1 MTKKTKQLRDAW
13 TELTRAHSFAL
24 ACHQRPDGDALGS
37 ALAIARVLR
46 RLGKDVII
54 VSEDGVPD
62 NYAFI
67 PESETIVTSTDRRD
81 FDVGMLVDCEG
92 VKRIGSAKDAVLSG
106 GTTACIDHHVPDGEF
121 GEIRIIDPEASST
134 AELVVE
140 LFEANEIEID
150 EVLATQLMAGLVAD
164 TGAFRFANATPR
176 TFEVAARL
184 TEAGAR
190 PSDIAREVYESRSL
204 RSMKL
209 LGRALA
215 SLRTDET
222 GRIVWAAV
230 TRQDLDDLGA
240 TDADTESIVNLVR
253 WVKGPD
259 VAVLFRES
267 KPNSIRVS
275 LRSCDGVDV
284 DRIARVFGGGGHQAA
299 AGCTIEAPMDE
310 ARKMVIEEV
319 LKWTAS

>member
-1 MTKKTKQLRDAW
+1 MRKRINQLRDAW
-13 TELTRAHSFAL
+13 SKLTGAHSFVL

-46 RLGKDVII
+46 QAGKDAV
-54 VSEDGVPD
+54 VVCEDGVPE
-62 NYAFI
+62 NYKFI
-67 PESETIVTSTDRRD
+67 PESGTILASTDRRD
-81 FDVGMLVDCEG
+81 FDVGVLVDCEG
-92 VKRIGSAKDAVLSG
+92 VKRIGSAKDAVLSC
-106 GTTACIDHHVPDGEF
+106 GTSACIDHHVPNGEF
-121 GEIRIIDPEASST
+121 GDIRIIDPEASST

-164 TGAFRFANATPR
+164 TGAFRFANATPK
-176 TFEVAARL
+176 TFQVASRL
-184 TEAGAR
+184 TEAGAKA
-190 PSDIAREVYESRSL
+190 SDIAREVYESRSL

-215 SLRTDET
+215 SLRIHET
-222 GRIVWAAV
+222 GRIVWAEV
-230 TRQDLDDLGA
+230 TGKDLDDLQA

-259 VAVLFRES
+259 VAALFRET
-267 KPNSIRVS
+267 KPNSIRIS

-284 DRIARVFGGGGHQAA
+284 DRIARAFGGGGHHAA
-299 AGCTIEAPMDE
+299 AGCTIEAPLDE
-310 ARKMVIEEV
+310 ARKMLIEEV